1 MVKSV
6 VECSPDLTWALVA
19 KNNVFIRRSRSATRQ
34 KCFRSFSAEAANVT
48 SEHKF
53 KFSGASTF
61 RSSCDRGMAWDARGV
76 VARPR
81 ARRVA

>member
-61 RSSCDRGMAWDARGV
+61 RSSCDRGMEWDARGV
-76 VARPR
+76 VDRPR

>member
-34 KCFRSFSAEAANVT
+34 KCFRSFSAEPTNLT

-53 KFSGASTF
+53 KYSGASTY
-61 RSSCDRGMAWDARGV
+61 RSLRIQGVLCDARGV
-76 VARPR
+76 SDRAD
-81 ARRVA
+81 ARRTA